1 MGNDVTAYDAERTIC
16 DILRSRSRID
26 GQILAAAMKNYTVR
40 KNQDWNNLREYADL
54 FRVAKLLRQYLE
66 VLT

>member
-1 MGNDVTAYDAERTIC
+1 MGNLLIVYDIERTIC

-26 GQILAAAMKNYTVR
+26 SQTLAAAMKNYIVR
-40 KNQDWNNLREYADL
+40 KEQDWNKLRMYSEA
-54 FRVAKLLRQYLE
+54 FHITKLLRQYLE